1 MRQMLS
7 GPERAVRSGLGIVIV
22 AIGAYTVLVNLWLGL
37 FVLGVGAFT
46 IFEGYKGWTL
56 VAQLTEAW
64 IKEEVV
70 PDELVGLEAEEAK
83 EWTAPH

>member
-7 GPERAVRSGLGIVIV
+7 GPERVVRSGLGIVIV
-22 AIGAYTVLVNLWLGL
+22 AIGAYAVLVNLWLGL

-56 VAQLTEAW
+56 VAELTEAW

-70 PDELVGLEAEEAK
+70 PEEMVGHEAENTK
-83 EWTAPH
+83 EWPAPH